1 MFRVY
6 STKEFP
12 GLQASTELTK
22 VNSSKYIFQSDLS
35 FLFFSMLK
43 SILLDGEFVL
53 IFEKLNEDG
62 EKKGELAQSIIFLI
76 IASGSVLKLVGPL
89 VKMLKPSNI
98 ATTHPK
104 IENFGAELDTSSN
117 KTTVQFNDFN
127 FISHNITSPIFFTYS
142 RVKFLTLFIFL
153 PNEKKD

>member
-1 MFRVY
+1 
-6 STKEFP
+6 
-12 GLQASTELTK
+12 
-22 VNSSKYIFQSDLS
+22 
-35 FLFFSMLK
+35 MLK

-142 RVKFLTLFIFL
+142 RVKILTLFIFL
-153 PNEKKD
+153 PNEKKDWND